1 MGCFGFHQQPSAS
14 MKSIP
19 FDSSRPAQLI
29 TFKQLADRLGVSLN
43 TARKLVDDGHLS
55 TVRVQVR
62 SVRIR
67 ASEVEQFIAQGG
79 LK

>member
-1 MGCFGFHQQPSAS
+1 